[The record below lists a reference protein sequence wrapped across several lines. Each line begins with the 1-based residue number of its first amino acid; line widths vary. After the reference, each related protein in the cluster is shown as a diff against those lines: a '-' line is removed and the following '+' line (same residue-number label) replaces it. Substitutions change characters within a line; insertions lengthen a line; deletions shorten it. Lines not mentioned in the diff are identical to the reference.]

1 MKICKEQEIM
11 DTPAQQKTTDYT
23 FQTKIATGIIMVV
36 SSLFPVFFVPE
47 GIIFFAIAICLF
59 IGVYLNRADSSFYIL
74 LSLIANW
81 FFFYSLWEI
90 YYDLFVY
97 TGGDKGQTT
106 MWWIIGFSIPIL
118 AGLIPAIIGNVCILS
133 QKKALSSI
141 EKSTNKTLAVA
152 TSTEITPLLN
162 AILSAKSETVQV
174 VLFEHPEQLNT
185 AYAQNGNT
193 PLHVAALNG
202 YTEIVRLLLEQP
214 GIDKTIKNNDGKIAL
229 DLAQEKGFAEITELL
244 NSK

>member
-1 MKICKEQEIM
+1 M
-11 DTPAQQKTTDYT
+11 DTPAQQKPTDYT

-133 QKKALSSI
+133 QRKTLLPP
-141 EKSTNKTLAVA
+141 EQKSTNKTLTVS
-152 TSTEITPLLN
+152 TSTLVTPLLN
-162 AILSAKSETVQV
+162 AIIAKDLDTIRTTLTEY
-174 VLFEHPEQLNT
+174 PEQLNT

-202 YTEIVRLLLEQP
+202 YTEIVRLLLAQP
-214 GIDKTIKNNDGKIAL
+214 GIDKTLKNNDGKTAL
-229 DLAQEKGFAEITELL
+229 DLAQEKGLTEIAELL